1 MNEIQYERYYEILQS
16 EPPESTP
23 KKTKAFQSFKLLA
36 TTTLV
41 GKTRMASDI
50 GHNAVRRIIWARRN
64 RNTELRS
71 TMSEIITPEKFCLD
85 FVKEVITVD
94 PTDRKVVAL
103 GYAKT
108 LESMLEAARQEGRDE
123 PKGK

>member
-1 MNEIQYERYYEILQS
+1 
-16 EPPESTP
+16 
-23 KKTKAFQSFKLLA
+23 
-36 TTTLV
+36 
-41 GKTRMASDI
+41 
-50 GHNAVRRIIWARRN
+50 
-64 RNTELRS
+64 
-71 TMSEIITPEKFCLD
+71 MSEIITPEKFCLD